1 MENLVNVGDVPIFFW
16 RTAWDNDKSKTT
28 MIAKRTA
35 AFLIL
40 TTPLGM
46 AWGQDPASSQVQS
59 AGQEPIA
66 RVTTELIELRVV
78 VTDKEKRP
86 VTDLEQ
92 QDFTLLENGKP
103 QKISFFSSVRM
114 PGPDSS
120 ARVASA
126 TTDRPKTRSDIGTPR
141 LQPAEQPART
151 IVLFVDTL
159 HLSVSNLFRLKRYL
173 QSFVDEHVSN
183 RDLVA
188 VMTTT
193 GKLGLAGQFTRNREL
208 ISYAIDKIGPGPIT
222 EQTFFTPY
230 LAAAIDRGD
239 RSALDLGIE
248 IMQTEGMPGDRD
260 FAEALTMSR
269 ARRVLAET
277 SYRRRVTLR
286 TLEAT
291 VERMADL
298 PGQRLLAFYSDG
310 FSLMDRGGTPD
321 TADLQPAINR
331 AVLSGVVIYS
341 IDSKGLQTHPLFD
354 ASVRGS
360 FSPNMHG
367 YLNSAERDA
376 EDGMNSLARDTG
388 GEPSFNTN
396 DLAEP
401 LIEALNQNR
410 FYYLL
415 AYYPPEPLTKKDSKK
430 FRRLSVKLKNYPKYK
445 IRTQKGYLPAE
456 LAGAKFKPTDQ
467 TKKDR
472 LAEATLAPLPVTN
485 IAVSAWAAF
494 IETELDEAQVSLQV
508 QIDGDKLTLREEN
521 QTYYMELELIVFVF
535 NENGENV
542 DSKTHAVTGKLPPK
556 QAELAKQQGVTF
568 AKRIGLEPGLYQI
581 RVGVRE
587 VGSKQIGTATAWV
600 EVPELPRKKLAL
612 SSIIL
617 ADWSDNQ
624 TAFPGEPTAKQS
636 MASKLA
642 HGIRFYR
649 PSDTF
654 AYYMLVYRPERPK
667 SGVAAPDL
675 LMKTDFIR
683 KGESIEPAEWYPLSS
698 RQLEETKK
706 GTVVGGQIQ
715 LQNTKPGI
723 YELLVSVKDP
733 KSNRTVQRTTTFGI
747 DP

>member
-1 MENLVNVGDVPIFFW
+1 
-16 RTAWDNDKSKTT
+16 
-28 MIAKRTA
+28 
-35 AFLIL
+35 
-40 TTPLGM
+40 
-46 AWGQDPASSQVQS
+46 
-59 AGQEPIA
+59 
-66 RVTTELIELRVV
+66 
-78 VTDKEKRP
+78 
-86 VTDLEQ
+86 
-92 QDFTLLENGKP
+92 
-103 QKISFFSSVRM
+103 
-114 PGPDSS
+114 
-120 ARVASA
+120 
-126 TTDRPKTRSDIGTPR
+126 
-141 LQPAEQPART
+141 
-151 IVLFVDTL
+151 
-159 HLSVSNLFRLKRYL
+159 
-173 QSFVDEHVSN
+173 
-183 RDLVA
+183 
-188 VMTTT
+188 
-193 GKLGLAGQFTRNREL
+193 
-208 ISYAIDKIGPGPIT
+208 
-222 EQTFFTPY
+222 
-230 LAAAIDRGD
+230 
-239 RSALDLGIE
+239 
-248 IMQTEGMPGDRD
+248 
-260 FAEALTMSR
+260 MSR

-277 SYRRRVTLR
+277 SYRRRVTLS

-321 TADLQPAINR
+321 TADLLPAISR

-341 IDSKGLQTHPLFD
+341 VDSKGLQAHPLFD

-360 FSPNMHG
+360 FSPAMHG

-376 EDGMNSLARDTG
+376 EDGMNALARDTG

-401 LIEALNQNR
+401 LIAALNQNR

-415 AYYPPEPLTKKDSKK
+415 AYYPSEPLTEKDKK
-430 FRRLSVKLKNYPKYK
+430 FRRLSVKLKDYPKYK

-456 LAGAKFKPTDQ
+456 LAGVKFKPTDQ
-467 TKKDR
+467 TPKDR

-494 IETELDEAQVSLQV
+494 IETEIDEAQVSLQV

-521 QTYYMELELIVFVF
+521 QSYYMELELIVFVF
-535 NENGENV
+535 NEDGKNV

-556 QAELAKQQGVTF
+556 QAELTKQQGITF
-568 AKRIGLEPGLYQI
+568 AKRIGLKPGLYQI

-587 VGSKQIGTATAWV
+587 LGSEQIGTAAAWV

-624 TAFPGEPTAKQS
+624 TAFPEGPLAKQS
-636 MASKLA
+636 TASRLM
-642 HGIRFYR
+642 HGIRFYH

-654 AYYMLVYRPERPK
+654 AYYMLVYRPENPK

-675 LMKTDFIR
+675 LMKTNFIS
-683 KGESIEPAEWYPLSS
+683 KGNPIELAEWYPLSS
-698 RQLEETKK
+698 RQLQETKK
-706 GTVVGGQIQ
+706 GTVVGGKIQ

-723 YELLVSVKDP
+723 YELLVSVKDA

-747 DP
+747 AQ